1 MNILESIFLGI
12 IQGITEWLPI
22 SSSGH
27 LVIFQQFMNLEVPLF
42 FDVLLHF
49 ATLIVIFIVFWKD
62 IVKIL
67 KAFPSY
73 TTPYGKMGWYIII
86 GSIPIGLVGFFL
98 RDWVAGLFTSV
109 KAVGFALLF
118 TALLLFFSER
128 FPGKRKLRWYDS
140 IIIGLVQAVA
150 LIPGVS
156 RSGTT
161 ISTGMMLGLEKK
173 QVATFSFLLVIPAI
187 IGATILEFSVS
198 AFEFNY
204 IFGFLAAIVVGYLS
218 LKWLLKLIVKNKFH
232 YFGWYCLVLGLLL
245 LII

>member
-1 MNILESIFLGI
+1 MNILESILLGV

-42 FDVLLHF
+42 FDILLHF

-73 TTPYGKMGWYIII
+73 TNPYGKMGWYIII
-86 GSIPIGLVGFFL
+86 GSIPIGLAGFFL
-98 RDWVAGLFTSV
+98 RDWIAGLFTSI

-118 TALLLFFSER
+118 TALLLFLSER
-128 FPGKRKLRWYDS
+128 FQNKRKLKWYDS
-140 IIIGLVQAVA
+140 IIIGLAQAIA

-156 RSGTT
+156 RSGAT

-204 IFGFLAAIVVGYLS
+204 IYGFVAAIVVGYFA

-232 YFGWYCLVLGLLL
+232 YFGWYCLIIGLLL